1 MLISTSR
8 KPSQKT
14 RKFCKNLAH
23 ATGSTN
29 VNRGKSNMR
38 ELLLKALELDE
49 HNLAIVNEIKGN
61 PSRVTFYSNKGE
73 ILLIIL
79 IGVTTSNE
87 RCHILPKN
95 LKIVSKVEKLNVL
108 SEILGFELVDKASEN
123 YILISKEDDL
133 IAKINF
139 VNKFGDKKDFRWG
152 IMNVD
157 SPLESIKSDIAIEF
171 ENQKQAK
178 IIYESIIL
186 EFETAPDYRSSMSL
200 TLDESRILI
209 RIDAEDSTS
218 FRASVNSAIKWI
230 KLSLEINN
238 LTI

>member
-1 MLISTSR
+1 
-8 KPSQKT
+8 
-14 RKFCKNLAH
+14 
-23 ATGSTN
+23 
-29 VNRGKSNMR
+29 
-38 ELLLKALELDE
+38 
-49 HNLAIVNEIKGN
+49 
-61 PSRVTFYSNKGE
+61 
-73 ILLIIL
+73 
-79 IGVTTSNE
+79 
-87 RCHILPKN
+87 
-95 LKIVSKVEKLNVL
+95 
-108 SEILGFELVDKASEN
+108 
-123 YILISKEDDL
+123 
-133 IAKINF
+133 
-139 VNKFGDKKDFRWG
+139 
-152 IMNVD
+152 MNVD

-200 TLDESRILI
+200 TLGESRILI

>member
-23 ATGSTN
+23 ATGSTS

-95 LKIVSKVEKLNVL
+95 LKIVSKVRNK
-108 SEILGFELVDKASEN
+108 GR
-123 YILISKEDDL
+123 
-133 IAKINF
+133 AKIAPTTPPSF
-139 VNKFGDKKDFRWG
+139 APEAINKIVTKG
-152 IMNVD
+152 
-157 SPLESIKSDIAIEF
+157 
-171 ENQKQAK
+171 
-178 IIYESIIL
+178 
-186 EFETAPDYRSSMSL
+186 
-200 TLDESRILI
+200 
-209 RIDAEDSTS
+209 
-218 FRASVNSAIKWI
+218 
-230 KLSLEINN
+230 
-238 LTI
+238 